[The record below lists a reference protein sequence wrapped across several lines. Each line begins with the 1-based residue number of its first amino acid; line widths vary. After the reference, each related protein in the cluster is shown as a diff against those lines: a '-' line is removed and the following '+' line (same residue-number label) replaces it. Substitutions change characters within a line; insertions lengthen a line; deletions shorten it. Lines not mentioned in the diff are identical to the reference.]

1 MTSNLDFNLHVY
13 QQVKIMFAEFFHS
26 FTEIMSIRLPVSY
39 IRLLSLS
46 RRNSW
51 ISLMDTTFGTIIL
64 INEKQCNNMML

>member
-39 IRLLSLS
+39 ILAAVPLPPKLLDLLNG
-46 RRNSW
+46 RNFW
-51 ISLMDTTFGTIIL
+51 Y
-64 INEKQCNNMML
+64 NNFDK